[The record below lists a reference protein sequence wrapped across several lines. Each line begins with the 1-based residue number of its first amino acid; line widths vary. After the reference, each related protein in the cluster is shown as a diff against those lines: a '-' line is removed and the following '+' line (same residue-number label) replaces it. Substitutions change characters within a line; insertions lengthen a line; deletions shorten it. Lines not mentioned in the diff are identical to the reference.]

1 MIILL
6 QTEMVSARVSV
17 RANPSALGAAD
28 GTDRGRPGSGHPAG
42 AAHATRSSQPSAR
55 SGHSMANGMAP
66 ANGMR
71 SPSGHTPTYVRRPVS
86 SVAFQSSSLANIEPA
101 NRKQRHGASQRGW
114 LQFVV

>member
-1 MIILL
+1 
-6 QTEMVSARVSV
+6 MVSARVSV
-17 RANPSALGAAD
+17 RANPSALGAA
-28 GTDRGRPGSGHPAG
+28 GQRAPRGAR
-42 AAHATRSSQPSAR
+42 QPSAR

>member
-1 MIILL
+1 
-6 QTEMVSARVSV
+6 MVSARVSV

-28 GTDRGRPGSGHPAG
+28 GTDGRAAG
-42 AAHATRSSQPSAR
+42 TPRRTPLVTRVVSSQPSAR

>member
-28 GTDRGRPGSGHPAG
+28 GTDPAG
-42 AAHATRSSQPSAR
+42 AAHATASQPSAR